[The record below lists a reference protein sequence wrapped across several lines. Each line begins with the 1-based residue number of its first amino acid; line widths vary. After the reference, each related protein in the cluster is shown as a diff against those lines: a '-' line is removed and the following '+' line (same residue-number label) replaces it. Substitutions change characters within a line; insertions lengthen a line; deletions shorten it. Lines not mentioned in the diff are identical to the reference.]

1 MIKRDIFQFA
11 VVVPDYDQAIDF
23 YTKKL
28 NFILKEDTQLSESKR
43 WVVIS
48 PSSNAS
54 CSILLAKAANQK
66 QIDSIG
72 NQTGGR
78 VFIFL
83 HTDNIEQE
91 YQNMI
96 SHHIKIVRDI
106 STEAY
111 GKVFVFE
118 DIFGNLWDVI
128 EPFKSIQNG

>member
-66 QIDSIG
+66 QIDFCG
-72 NQTGGR
+72 
-78 VFIFL
+78 
-83 HTDNIEQE
+83 
-91 YQNMI
+91 
-96 SHHIKIVRDI
+96 
-106 STEAY
+106 
-111 GKVFVFE
+111 
-118 DIFGNLWDVI
+118 
-128 EPFKSIQNG
+128 